1 MDLVLDVVFRR
12 LRRLSQSFLKNV
24 GKFKFD
30 LPMFLNQSER
40 PRSGISVPQEHGRTT
55 FDVDLVVQLSPENL
69 RRAFAGLSAIGYRLL
84 IPVTAE
90 GFVDASTREAWKREK
105 GMFV

>member
-24 GKFKFD
+24 GKVKFD

-40 PRSGISVPQEHGRTT
+40 PRAGISVPHC
-55 FDVDLVVQLSPENL
+55 
-69 RRAFAGLSAIGYRLL
+69 LL
-84 IPVTAE
+84 ITV
-90 GFVDASTREAWKREK
+90 
-105 GMFV
+105 